1 MPALLKSLLFG
12 AFYTAILAVFLMTGL
27 VVMVT
32 GFVFAAIHLNF
43 FSLVWL
49 IPLVFYRSLRR
60 KYETLWYSVI
70 FHFVFNTT
78 SCLYDP

>member
-1 MPALLKSLLFG
+1 
-12 AFYTAILAVFLMTGL
+12 
-27 VVMVT
+27 MVT

-49 IPLVFYRSLRR
+49 IPFGIFIGSLRR

-78 SCLYDP
+78 SCLYDLYQMGQL